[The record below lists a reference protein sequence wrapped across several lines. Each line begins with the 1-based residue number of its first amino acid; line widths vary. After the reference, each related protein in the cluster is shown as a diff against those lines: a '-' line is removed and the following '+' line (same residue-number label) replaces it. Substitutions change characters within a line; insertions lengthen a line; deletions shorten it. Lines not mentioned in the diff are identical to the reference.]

1 MKCLQDIKLDII
13 DKIREDL
20 LKGGLFN
27 YGFGGNRMVHK
38 RGYDTRTIEET
49 KAMESEIKSIVDNL
63 NKMYRSDVASIE
75 LHNMLVIHPSDAL
88 AQRYL
93 DHYNQTEVDVENVP
107 FSEEQRE
114 RGYEIDNTGPNTEAM
129 LSPLGEE
136 TIGVFEKF
144 IRHKERLKRFL
155 EDKLSTIT
163 KELKNPKT
171 TTERRTELNDLKT
184 KIKYRLE
191 GDPHTLTLGLT
202 QEINNLRRSAN
213 IDAIGY
219 YVEQDLARLKTLAN
233 SNNAADIKEARTI
246 IDFYDAAGTFQSDR
260 DNPFFPQNQ
269 IFFFEEDEV
278 TPTPDYKLGEEMMNQ
293 FKQWRDIALGFAPA
307 IDLKAKEVT
316 TAAFN
321 ADLGVKKAF
330 DKEFNFDAIVHTVE
344 GLKDVDWVSAW
355 AMDVT
360 QAIFSKAAPLAQ
372 VMHSYLVNAMEGH
385 LNYSRDYA
393 KAMEELAPK
402 VAKRLAEIEDGKY
415 KLRAFGILGLSGVSY
430 DLFLD
435 TTKSG
440 LQTGTLVQRF
450 TKEFVDAQV
459 EQANKFIKLFDAAR
473 EADDSLKAGLYN
485 GAFEANKQ
493 WKRANTIIMNPALI
507 DDIVS
512 DPEFI
517 QFRDS
522 SVTEDQKKAH
532 IKQLTDL
539 LGKKGYKEE
548 IERQKRLLSKF
559 IADRQSYINAQMTYE
574 GVTEEKDLSPK
585 SQYIIK
591 QWDYQHSPSMGIK
604 DYYSSDGIFID
615 KRKVNSYLD
624 YNNTIPRRNKVT
636 ITALKG
642 SFHFEENANLTGFY
656 NDRYR
661 TIEEDEVLSEF
672 YDLVKSGLDKIS
684 ESAPYE
690 IQKSMPAL
698 TLPMLMKSTT
708 EFLIDNRNG
717 TLKMVSS
724 GWRRLWDR
732 IRLSFGLIQQ
742 SEISYAVKDPITGK
756 YNYKVNDQFLQ
767 GNQRAVRERSLIEKI
782 KFIQAYNI
790 GKKKGRLEK
799 INRFTALPLTVMN
812 ASALAHVAQLL
823 HIDISYSEIAA
834 GKIDKIRAITG
845 DVVQIGKIIRDFSV
859 HTVVQA
865 QSFDLPKLMKH
876 FTNLASAYAARTETL
891 PVMEI
896 MKAHYEQI
904 KNPKTNNLGV
914 PILNALEGTIASE
927 ENRKRANEQMEDWF
941 QRVMLDNYGIKHW
954 KNFGAKIE
962 KIEEVDDEGVKTG
975 KVETKIPLIGKKIYS
990 TEDKKKIKE
999 IDALISKESNE
1010 KVRAELSAIKEGLG
1024 KTRTASAAILNLLD
1038 AVRTLRLGWSL
1049 SSGLS
1054 NFAEGY
1060 VSNMIIAS
1068 GGEFFD
1074 PKEIYFGY
1082 SVGKKSWIKNM
1093 SFGKRVHPHAR
1104 KARIFMDRYNVLL
1117 DSKNELQKATVKTN
1131 LSRLEAL
1138 NPYEINARVEYLNQ
1152 MPILVAMLRSQ
1163 KIKDKSGIEVSL
1175 WDATDNEGNLKEE
1188 FRTEENINN
1197 WERLTGNDYLAFKN
1211 KMNEGIVRAHGNYD
1225 ELRGMMLKSNLAGK
1239 ALAMFKTWLP
1249 MQIFWRLG
1257 QEQVNLK
1264 TGKKFKGRYRSFTS
1278 GSGTIYG
1285 AGIGLVAFGL
1295 GPMAAVI
1302 AGVGFVG
1309 GKMFGVQSDISAIR
1323 EVIDTTKALFK
1334 KALGMPVNI
1343 LAGRNLIDSSTDF
1356 DSWVGRGKFTEL
1368 DARNLRGN
1376 MAELSIMMT
1385 TVALVLLVKGI
1396 FWDDDDD
1403 KESAERQ
1410 FHNIAVNKLMQ
1421 WAEQATMY
1429 VKPSALWKN
1438 TFGDIA
1444 VLKYL
1449 EDLGKEMKN
1458 LQELMLGTD
1467 PGGTKTWR
1475 QTKKTFIPGLFK
1487 DLDLHLGFGSQAEK
1501 QFEPSPWDDW
1511 FHGEEFL
1518 TARKEKQIRKNLN
1531 EDLKEQGYTDKGQR
1545 LKILNMEM
1553 PTSKQL
1559 NKKGFTR
1566 EEWQEEL
1573 KDWERPEPE
1582 VKEKEQEEEQ

>member
-20 LKGGLFN
+20 VKGGLFS
-27 YGFGGNRMVHK
+27 YGPTVNSLVFLTRHK
-38 RGYDTRTIEET
+38 G
-49 KAMESEIKSIVDNL
+49 SENTVNLIVDGL
-63 NKMYRSDVASIE
+63 NKMYKEEIVNYTKAGNEFI
-75 LHNMLVIHPSDAL
+75 LAIAPSDQL

-93 DHYNQTEVDVENVP
+93 DHYNQTEVDIENRP
-107 FSEEQRE
+107 FSEEQKE
-114 RGYEIDNTGPNTEAM
+114 RGYEIDNIGPNTEAM

-136 TIGVFEKF
+136 TVGVFEKF

-155 EDKLSTIT
+155 EQKLSNIA

-171 TTERRTELNDLKT
+171 TIERRTELNDLKT
-184 KIKYRLE
+184 KIKHRLE
-191 GDPHTLTLGLT
+191 GDPQTLTLGLI
-202 QEINNLRRSAN
+202 QEISNLRKNAN

-219 YVEQDLARLKTLAN
+219 YVEQDLARLKTLAE

-260 DNPFFPQNQ
+260 ENPFFPQNQ

-278 TPTPDYKLGEEMMNQ
+278 TPTSDYKLGEEMMNQ
-293 FKQWRDIALGFAPA
+293 FKQWRDIAIGFAPA
-307 IDLKAKEVT
+307 IDLKAKEIT

-321 ADLGVKKAF
+321 ADLGVKKAYN
-330 DKEFNFDAIVHTVE
+330 KEFNFDAIVHTVE

-372 VMHSYLVNAMEGH
+372 VMHNYLVNSMEKH
-385 LNYSRDYA
+385 LNYSREYA
-393 KAMEELAPK
+393 KAMEAMASK
-402 VAKRLAEIEDGKY
+402 VTKRLGEIENGKY

-435 TTKSG
+435 TTKNG

-450 TKEFVDAQV
+450 TKEFIDAQV
-459 EQANKFIKLFDAAR
+459 EQGENFKSLFEKAR
-473 EADDSLKAGLYN
+473 LADDTIKAGLYN
-485 GAFEANKQ
+485 AAFEANKQ

-507 DDIVS
+507 DEIIS
-512 DPEFI
+512 DPEFAE
-517 QFRDS
+517 FKDS

-532 IKQLTDL
+532 IKQLKDL
-539 LGKKGYKEE
+539 LGERGYQEE
-548 IERQKRLLSKF
+548 VTKQKRLLSKY
-559 IADRQSYINAQMTYE
+559 IADRQSYINAQMVYE
-574 GVTEEKDLSPK
+574 GVTDEKDLDSK
-585 SQYIIK
+585 SQFIIK
-591 QWDYQHSPSMGIK
+591 QWDNQHNPMMGIK
-604 DYYSSDGIFID
+604 DYYSSDGVFVD

-624 YNNTIPRRNKVT
+624 YNNTIPRKNKVT
-636 ITALKG
+636 ITAHKG
-642 SFHFEENANLTGFY
+642 FYHFEEKAELTGFY
-656 NDRYR
+656 NDRYK
-661 TIEEDEVLSEF
+661 TVEDDDILRDF
-672 YDLVKSGLDKIS
+672 YDLVKDGLDKIS

-767 GNQRAVRERSLIEKI
+767 GNQRAVKERSLIEKVR
-782 KFIQAYNI
+782 FMQAYNI

-799 INRFTALPLTVMN
+799 INRFTAISLSAMN
-812 ASALAHVAQLL
+812 PSALAHLAQLL

-834 GKIDKIRAITG
+834 GNIDKIKAVTG
-845 DVVQIGKIIRDFSV
+845 NVAQVGKIIRDFSV
-859 HTVVQA
+859 HNVVQA

-876 FTNLASAYAARTETL
+876 FTNLASAYAARTEAL

-904 KNPKTNNLGV
+904 KNPKTSNLGT
-914 PILNALEGTIASE
+914 PILNMLEGTIASE
-927 ENRKRANEQMEDWF
+927 GNRKRANEQMEDWF

-954 KNFGAKIE
+954 KPFGAKITTSTTG
-962 KIEEVDDEGVKTG
+962 EEGEP
-975 KVETKIPLIGKKIYS
+975 KVETNIPLIGKKIFS
-990 TEDKKKIKE
+990 TEEKKKIKE
-999 IDALISKESNE
+999 IDELLSKGVDEE
-1010 KVRAELSAIKEGLG
+1010 EAGKLADIKEKLG

-1049 SSGLS
+1049 SSSVS

-1060 VSNMIIAS
+1060 ISNMIIAS
-1068 GGEFFD
+1068 GGEFFN
-1074 PKEIYFGY
+1074 PEEIYFGY
-1082 SVGKKSWIKNM
+1082 SVGRKSWIKNIT
-1093 SFGKRVHPHAR
+1093 FGKRVHRHAR

-1131 LSRLEAL
+1131 LSKLEAL

-1163 KIKDKSGIEVSL
+1163 TVKDDKGNELSI
-1175 WDATDNEGNLKEE
+1175 WDATDNDGNLKEG
-1188 FRTEENINN
+1188 FRLDDNVNS
-1197 WERLTGNDYLAFKN
+1197 WEKLTGSDYLAFKN
-1211 KMNEGIVRAHGNYD
+1211 KLNEAIVRAHGNYD
-1225 ELRGMMLKSNLAGK
+1225 ELRGMMIKSNIAGK

-1249 MQIFWRLG
+1249 MQIFWRFG

-1264 TGKKFKGRYRSFTS
+1264 TGKKFKGRYRSFTA
-1278 GSGTIYG
+1278 GSGAVYG

-1302 AGVGFVG
+1302 AGAGFVG
-1309 GKMFGVQSDISAIR
+1309 GRMFGMQTEIGAIR
-1323 EVIDTTKALFK
+1323 EVITTTKLLVK

-1343 LAGRNLIDSSTDF
+1343 LAGRNLIDSKDDF
-1356 DSWVGRGKFTEL
+1356 SDWIGSGKFTEL

-1385 TVALVLLVKGI
+1385 TLALMLLVKGI
-1396 FWDDDDD
+1396 FWDDDDEKD
-1403 KESAERQ
+1403 SAERQ
-1410 FHNIAVNKLMQ
+1410 FHNMAVNKLMQ
-1421 WAEQATMY
+1421 LASQATMY
-1429 VKPSALWKN
+1429 VKPTTLWKN

-1444 VLKYL
+1444 ILKYL

-1487 DLDLHLGFGSQAEK
+1487 DLDWHLGFGSQAEK

-1531 EDLKEQGYTDKGQR
+1531 EDLKEQGYEDQKQR

-1553 PTSKQL
+1553 PTTKQL

-1582 VKEKEQEEEQ
+1582 VKEEVEQEEEQ

>member
-20 LKGGLFN
+20 VKGGLFS
-27 YGFGGNRMVHK
+27 YGPFNNIVLAKQENVQGVLDSINRMYKDDIVKLHK
-38 RGYDTRTIEET
+38 GNEVTI
-49 KAMESEIKSIVDNL
+49 N
-63 NKMYRSDVASIE
+63 
-75 LHNMLVIHPSDAL
+75 PSDQL

-107 FSEEQRE
+107 FSEEQKE
-114 RGYEIDNTGPNTEAM
+114 RGYEIDNIGPNTEAM

-144 IRHKERLKRFL
+144 IRHKERLQRFL
-155 EDKLSTIT
+155 EQRLSAIA

-171 TTERRTELNDLKT
+171 STERRTELNDLRIR
-184 KIKYRLE
+184 IKERLE
-191 GDPHTLTLGLT
+191 GGLRN
-202 QEINNLRRSAN
+202 QGMGLIWEISDLRKNAN
-213 IDAIGY
+213 IDAVGY
-219 YVEQDLARLKTLAN
+219 YVEQDLARLKTLVQ
-233 SNNAADIKEARTI
+233 SNNAIDIKEARTI

-260 DNPFFPQNQ
+260 DNPFFPQDQ
-269 IFFFEEDEV
+269 IFFFTEEGK
-278 TPTPDYKLGEEMMNQ
+278 PTPDYKLGEQMMAQ
-293 FKQWRDIALGFAPA
+293 FREWRNIAMGFAPA

-316 TAAFN
+316 VNAFN
-321 ADLGVKKAF
+321 SDLGVQKAYNT
-330 DKEFNFDAIVHTVE
+330 EFNFDAIVHTVE

-372 VMHSYLVNAMEGH
+372 VMHNYLVNSMEGH
-385 LNYSRDYA
+385 LNYSREYA
-393 KAMEELAPK
+393 KAMEELTPK
-402 VAKRLAEIEDGKY
+402 VAKRLSEIDNGKY
-415 KLRAFGILGLSGVSY
+415 KLRAFGILGLNGVSY

-435 TTKSG
+435 TTKNG

-459 EQANKFIKLFDAAR
+459 EHSNRFTELFEQARL
-473 EADDSLKAGLYN
+473 ADDTLKAGLYN
-485 GAFEANKQ
+485 TAFETNKQ
-493 WKRANTIIMNPALI
+493 WKRANTIIMNPILI
-507 DDIVS
+507 QELRD
-512 DPEFI
+512 DPEFAYL
-517 QFRDS
+517 QS
-522 SVTEDQKKAH
+522 EKTTASEQKVH
-532 IKQLTDL
+532 REELIDL
-539 LGKKGYKEE
+539 LGEKGLTEE
-548 IERQKRLLSKF
+548 IEKQRRLLSKF
-559 IADRQSYINAQMTYE
+559 IADKQSYINAQILHE
-574 GVTEEKDLSPK
+574 GVQDEASLSPN
-585 SQYIIK
+585 SQFIIK
-591 QWDYQHSPSMGIK
+591 QWDLQHNPLMGVK

-615 KRKVNSYLD
+615 KRKINSYMD

-636 ITALKG
+636 ITASRGL
-642 SFHFEENANLTGFY
+642 FHFEDDASLTGFY
-656 NDRYR
+656 NDRFK

-672 YDLVKSGLDKIS
+672 YDLVKEGLDKIS

-690 IQKSMPAL
+690 LQKSMPAL
-698 TLPMLMKSTT
+698 TLPSLMKSTT

-724 GWRRLWDR
+724 AWRRLWDR

-756 YNYKVNDQFLQ
+756 YNYRVNDQFLQ
-767 GNQRAVRERSLIEKI
+767 GNQRAVKERSLIEKI

-790 GKKKGRLEK
+790 GKTKGRLDK
-799 INRFTALPLTVMN
+799 INRFTVIPLDAMN
-812 ASALAHVAQLL
+812 TDALAHLAQLL
-823 HIDISYSEIAA
+823 YIDISNDEIAA
-834 GKIDKIRAITG
+834 GKIDKIRNVIG
-845 DVVQIGKIIRDFSV
+845 NVVSIGKVIRDFSV
-859 HTVVQA
+859 HSIVQA

-876 FTNLASAYAARTETL
+876 FTNLASAYAARTEAL

-904 KNPKTNNLGV
+904 KNPKTNNLGT
-914 PILNALEGTIASE
+914 PILNVLENTIASE
-927 ENRKRANEQMEDWF
+927 ENRKRANEQMENWF

-954 KNFGAKIE
+954 KPIGAKDIVE
-962 KIEEVDDEGVKTG
+962 EEVDEEGLKTG
-975 KVETKIPLIGKKIYS
+975 KVETKIPIIGRKIYS
-990 TEDKKKIKE
+990 TEEKKKIKE
-999 IDALISKESNE
+999 IDELISKEEDE
-1010 KVRAELSAIKEGLG
+1010 KARAKLIEIKEGLG
-1024 KTRTASAAILNLLD
+1024 KTRTASAAILNFLD
-1038 AVRTLRLGWSL
+1038 AVRTIRLGWSL
-1049 SSGLS
+1049 SSS
-1054 NFAEGY
+1054 ITNFAEGY
-1060 VSNMIIAS
+1060 ISNMIIAS

-1082 SVGKKSWIKNM
+1082 SVGRKSWVKNM
-1093 SFGKRVHPHAR
+1093 TFGKRAHPHAR
-1104 KARIFMDRYNVLL
+1104 KARLLMDRYNVLL

-1131 LSRLEAL
+1131 LSRLESL
-1138 NPYEINARVEYLNQ
+1138 NPYELNARVEYLNQ
-1152 MPILVAMLRSQ
+1152 MPILIAMLRSQ
-1163 KIKDKSGIEVSL
+1163 KVKDKDNNEVSV
-1175 WDATDNEGNLKEE
+1175 WDAMDNKGNLKEE
-1188 FRTEENINN
+1188 FRTEENVNS
-1197 WERLTGNDYLAFKN
+1197 WEKLTGNDYLAFKN
-1211 KMNEGIVRAHGNYD
+1211 KMNEAIVRAHGNYD
-1225 ELRGMMLKSNLAGK
+1225 ELRGMMIKSNLAGK

-1249 MQIFWRLG
+1249 MQIFWRFG
-1257 QEQVNLK
+1257 QEQINLK
-1264 TGKKFKGRYRSFTS
+1264 TGKKFKGRYRSFTP
-1278 GSGTIYG
+1278 GTGTVYG

-1295 GPMAAVI
+1295 GPMAAAV
-1302 AGVGFVG
+1302 ASVGFIG
-1309 GKMFGVQSDISAIR
+1309 GRMFGVQTEIGAIQ
-1323 EVIDTTKALFK
+1323 EVIQTTKALFK

-1343 LAGRNLIDSSTDF
+1343 ITGRNLIDSDSDF
-1356 DSWVGRGKFTEL
+1356 TKWVGSGKFTEL

-1376 MAELSIMMT
+1376 MAELSLMMT
-1385 TVALVLLVKGI
+1385 TLALMLLVKGF

-1421 WAEQATMY
+1421 WASQATMY
-1429 VKPSALWKN
+1429 VKPTTLWKN

-1444 VLKYL
+1444 VLRYL

-1501 QFEPSPWDDW
+1501 QFEVSPFDDW

-1531 EDLKEQGYTDKGQR
+1531 QELKDAGYTDESQR
-1545 LKILNMEM
+1545 KKIVNMEM
-1553 PTSKQL
+1553 PTTKQL

-1566 EEWQEEL
+1566 EEWEEEL

-1582 VKEKEQEEEQ
+1582 VKEEQEQEQ